1 VSREADIEAVLSQ
14 ADPDAKVT
22 ATRDEDGSGSRI
34 TVEAVGQVHR
44 FSIGPGRSAL
54 LDFLLTGYVT

>member
-1 VSREADIEAVLSQ
+1 MLSQ

-34 TVEAVGQVHR
+34 TVEAGGQVHR

-54 LDFLLTGYVT
+54 LAMLLAGYPT